1 MIKVIAF
8 DFVGVLVP
16 ERDVVLAKGE
26 EQLERMFRP
35 NIMILII

>member
-16 ERDVVLAKGE
+16 ERDFVLAKGG
-26 EQLERMFRP
+26 RTVRK
-35 NIMILII
+35 NV